1 MKNSMNPKM
10 VIKKTVVVA
19 AKPKLTPSERATK
32 QGLKAKVKS
41 AFKSEVSKAKMG
53 DVKMPKKMV
62 RGIVKDTRKNFKA
75 AKKEIKGY
83 TDYGM

>member
-1 MKNSMNPKM
+1 MNPKM
-10 VIKKTVVVA
+10 VIKKTVVV
-19 AKPKLTPSERATK
+19 TPSERAAK

-62 RGIVKDTRKNFKA
+62 RGMVKDERKNFKA
-75 AKKEIKGY
+75 AKKEIRGY

>member
-1 MKNSMNPKM
+1 MKNLMNPKM
-10 VIKKTVVVA
+10 VIKKTVVI
-19 AKPKLTPSERATK
+19 TPSERAAK

-62 RGIVKDTRKNFKA
+62 RGMVKDERKNFKA
-75 AKKEIKGY
+75 AKKEIRGY

>member
-10 VIKKTVVVA
+10 VIKKTVVV
-19 AKPKLTPSERATK
+19 TPSERAAK

-62 RGIVKDTRKNFKA
+62 RGMVKDERKNFKA
-75 AKKEIKGY
+75 AKKEIRGY

>member
-10 VIKKTVVVA
+10 VIKKTVVI
-19 AKPKLTPSERATK
+19 TPSERAVK

-41 AFKSEVSKAKMG
+41 AFKSEVAKAKMG

-62 RGIVKDTRKNFKA
+62 RGMVKDTRKNFKA
-75 AKKEIKGY
+75 AKKEIRGY

>member
-1 MKNSMNPKM
+1 MKNLMNPKM
-10 VIKKTVVVA
+10 VIKKTVVV
-19 AKPKLTPSERATK
+19 TPSERAAK

-62 RGIVKDTRKNFKA
+62 RGMIKDTRKNFKA
-75 AKKEIKGY
+75 AKKEIRGY

>member
-1 MKNSMNPKM
+1 MKNLMNPKM
-10 VIKKTVVVA
+10 VIKKTVVI
-19 AKPKLTPSERATK
+19 TPSERAAK

-62 RGIVKDTRKNFKA
+62 RGMIKDTRKNFKA
-75 AKKEIKGY
+75 AKKEIRGY

>member
-1 MKNSMNPKM
+1 MKNLMNPKM
-10 VIKKTVVVA
+10 VIKKTVVV
-19 AKPKLTPSERATK
+19 TPSERAAK

-62 RGIVKDTRKNFKA
+62 RGMVKDTRKNFRA
-75 AKKEIKGY
+75 AKKEIRGY

>member
-1 MKNSMNPKM
+1 MKNLMNPKM
-10 VIKKTVVVA
+10 VIKKTVVIT
-19 AKPKLTPSERATK
+19 AKPKPTPSERAAK

-62 RGIVKDTRKNFKA
+62 RGMIKDTRKNFKA
-75 AKKEIKGY
+75 AKKEIRGY

>member
-10 VIKKTVVVA
+10 VIKKTVVI
-19 AKPKLTPSERATK
+19 TPSERAAK

-62 RGIVKDTRKNFKA
+62 RGMVKDERKNFKA
-75 AKKEIKGY
+75 AKKEIRGY

>member
-1 MKNSMNPKM
+1 MNPKM
-10 VIKKTVVVA
+10 VIKKTVVI
-19 AKPKLTPSERATK
+19 TPSERAAK

-53 DVKMPKKMV
+53 DVKTPKKMV
-62 RGIVKDTRKNFKA
+62 RGMVKDTRKNFKA
-75 AKKEIKGY
+75 AKKEIRGY

>member
-10 VIKKTVVVA
+10 VIKKTVVI
-19 AKPKLTPSERATK
+19 TPSERAAK

-62 RGIVKDTRKNFKA
+62 RGMVKDTRKNFKA
-75 AKKEIKGY
+75 AKKEIRGY

>member
-1 MKNSMNPKM
+1 MKNLMNPKM
-10 VIKKTVVVA
+10 VIKKTVVI
-19 AKPKLTPSERATK
+19 TPSERAAK

-62 RGIVKDTRKNFKA
+62 RGMVKDERKNFRA
-75 AKKEIKGY
+75 AKKEIRGY
-83 TDYGM
+83 TDY